1 MRQKSF
7 FVQLLKNF
15 MLTLFVP
22 IISVL
27 LIYIYAEHSID
38 TQITESS
45 KKSLNQ
51 FFSAIDTTVEEMR
64 DICISLLNNNQCSL
78 YAYYTQYKPQKTAYQ
93 SKVLSDALANASQ
106 PKYADIFVYFPI
118 DGRIVSGMHAS
129 TGAAHY
135 FNSFYK
141 SFYNVIGLIDKS
153 AEDWLR
159 FEKVL
164 AYSSSAP
171 SLGILQRHGQKN
183 LCVMASSKSQ
193 YNALS
198 ANWVAAVVL
207 NESYL
212 NRLIGSDQLDEDI
225 HFMIFSENKQL
236 LISSNSQWESLS
248 IENAASSASE
258 LTVQI
263 DGKAYRLMARRSE
276 NLKGYYAIAIP
287 QDYYARRLRTLR
299 ITCWLSIAITI
310 SLSILVAWRNSVRSW
325 NPFEALYIKL
335 QEQNDHA
342 GICHAE
348 NELEFIE
355 LLFQKEK
362 NEKLALLG
370 KAGTG
375 VLLQKEKVLQAL
387 LLGSVKDQNEI
398 HNLLERNE
406 LHFNRPYFYVCLV
419 RLEPREGKA
428 PDAFASEH
436 TLRGLFKTVSK
447 QDYEWYVARMAEME
461 YGLILNS
468 SEIIDESQLI
478 QMLKEKYHLLECSID
493 VAVTTGMSLCKESVY
508 ALSASFEEAE
518 IAMSY
523 SFFTGAGE
531 FICYAAVQKSEFDY
545 TPFLEHNLSSMVMH
559 YIASGGADSSPEAFT
574 AQILDTYGITRSS
587 SIEIV
592 NCFRYEM
599 LNALYKSM
607 VSYQYTHAERYSFL
621 ACILSDQHMQEFQCH
636 IAQILSE
643 LCLKHLKSEAQKD
656 VCSQARKY
664 IQTHFDHPQ
673 MSLESIA
680 ECVGC
685 SPSYLSRTFKQKYGS
700 SIVTYIA
707 EIRISK
713 AKALLETTDL
723 SITDISAQVGYLS
736 SNALIKSFK
745 KMEGTTPAAYRSLKH
760 GETDAS

>member
-7 FVQLLKNF
+7 LVQLLKNF

-27 LIYIYAEHSID
+27 LIYIYTEHSID

-106 PKYADIFVYFPI
+106 PKYADVFVYFPI

-193 YNALS
+193 YNTLS

-342 GICHAE
+342 GIYHAE

-607 VSYQYTHAERYSFL
+607 VSYQYTHTERYSFL

-707 EIRISK
+707 EF
-713 AKALLETTDL
+713 A
-723 SITDISAQVGYLS
+723 SARQ
-736 SNALIKSFK
+736 K
-745 KMEGTTPAAYRSLKH
+745 RCLKQPI
-760 GETDAS
+760 